1 MSQSQPAKHMFIY
14 ALSEETHKHKVK
26 CYASVCVHAHLFPS
40 LSSWKVW
47 DWSGVCPGEFPVWWN
62 ALWSGRMWQL
72 WGLTLWCQWSDWGWL
87 AARIYSDQHIA
98 LWCDV
103 VTAKAAFTDVWKM
116 LLLQRAGERAAP
128 WPAAELCPTLES
140 IVAHVTSDFE
150 VLTLKKKNKSCLLS
164 CKHVINFWYC
174 LSRKAQ
180 EILEIMSNSSN
191 SSNTVT
197 GSMLNSIVQLSN
209 DLCSNGKI
217 CIWCIPGY
225 VCEIYSV
232 FSLFCFHI
240 ASTSVT
246 FTFSLCLTTHLPSP
260 PTHRPTSSIF
270 VLPIPFLR
278 CCSSPA
284 VCLSKMGI
292 LYVLRKIV

>member
-26 CYASVCVHAHLFPS
+26 CYARVCVHAHLFPS

-87 AARIYSDQHIA
+87 AARIYSEYCSVVWCGDSEGSVHRCVEDVAPPACGWTCSPLTCRWTLPHFGINSCA
-98 LWCDV
+98 CHKWLWSLD
-103 VTAKAAFTDVWKM
+103 T
-116 LLLQRAGERAAP
+116 
-128 WPAAELCPTLES
+128 
-140 IVAHVTSDFE
+140 
-150 VLTLKKKNKSCLLS
+150 KKKNKSCLLS